1 MADEPP
7 ITIPFNRASLAGREM
22 ELIHKAVHDGHL
34 AGNGELTKT
43 AEKQLATLVG
53 GGRSLL
59 TTSGTHALELAARTL
74 RLQPGD
80 EVIVPAY
87 TFVSTASA
95 FALTGATLRFVDV
108 DPLTLNLD
116 PEVASAAVN
125 DRTRAI
131 CTVHYAGIGNRVD
144 EVAQLCEHQGISL
157 IEDNAH
163 GLGGSYRGQPLGSFG
178 RMSILSFHETKNIT
192 CGEGGALVL
201 NKSADESV
209 AEILRE
215 KGTDR
220 AKFLRG
226 QVDKY
231 TWVDIG
237 SSWTPSEILAGFLVA
252 QLEQFDEIQRRRKA
266 IWTTYEREL
275 SQWAQNAGVRTPH
288 VPDEADHP
296 AHMYYLQFPSLS
308 DRSRFIKHMR
318 QAGILT
324 VFHYQAL
331 NTSAVGRSLGGREG
345 QCPVTENAADTLVR
359 LPLFSGMTASELEAV
374 IDATSSFR

>member
-1 MADEPP
+1 MSGEPP

-22 ELIHKAVHDGHL
+22 ELIHKAVQDGHL
-34 AGNGELTKT
+34 AGNGDLTKI
-43 AEKQLATLVG
+43 AEKQLADLVG

-74 RLQPGD
+74 RLQPRD

-95 FALTGATLRFVDV
+95 FALNGASLRFVDV

-116 PEVASAAVN
+116 PEEASAAIN
-125 DRTRAI
+125 DRTKAI

-144 EVAQLCEHQGISL
+144 DLDNITQDRGVTLV
-157 IEDNAH
+157 EDNAH
-163 GLGGSYRGQPLGSFG
+163 GLGGSYKGRPLGSFG

-201 NKSADESV
+201 NNSADESV

-252 QLEQFDEIQRRRKA
+252 QLERFDEIQQKRKA
-266 IWTTYEREL
+266 IWTSYEREL
-275 SQWAQNAGVRTPH
+275 SQWAQNVGVRTPH
-288 VPDEADHP
+288 VPDEANHP
-296 AHMYYLQFPSLS
+296 AHMYYLQFPSLAE
-308 DRSRFIKHMR
+308 RSRFIQHMR

-331 NTSAVGRSLGGREG
+331 NTSEVGRRLGGREG

-359 LPLFSGMTASELEAV
+359 LPLFSAMTASELDAV
-374 IDATSSFR
+374 VDTASSFQ